1 MIYTGIGSR
10 KATEDNLR
18 DAHTFAIAMA
28 SIGNVLRSGKAGGMD
43 AAFQRGVQ
51 DYCNTSDVINTYE
64 DAFPLAEIYV
74 PWNGFGSDVCHNLW
88 DNMQGNNQL
97 AMEIAKS
104 VHPAWER
111 CSQGVRKLHTRNVC
125 QILGANLDKP
135 SDFVIFAA
143 PEYRGQVQGGTA
155 TAVRLA
161 KEHNVPC
168 FNLMTTTLDEVIEF
182 ANR

>member
-10 KATEDNLR
+10 KTTQDNLN
-18 DAHTFAIAMA
+18 DAYTFAIAMA
-28 SIGNVLRSGKAGGMD
+28 SVGNVLRSGKAGGMD
-43 AAFQRGVQ
+43 SAFQRGVQ

-74 PWNGFGSDVCHNLW
+74 PWQGFGAEGCHPLW
-88 DNMQGNNQL
+88 DNVQGSNQE
-97 AMEIAKS
+97 AVRIAES
-104 VHPAWER
+104 MHPAWHR
-111 CSQGVRKLHTRNVC
+111 CSQGARKLHTRNVC
-125 QILGANLDKP
+125 QILGATLDKP
-135 SDFVIFAA
+135 SDFVVFAA

-161 KEHNVPC
+161 REYNIPC
-168 FNLMTTTLDEVIEF
+168 FNLMTTNLSEVVEF